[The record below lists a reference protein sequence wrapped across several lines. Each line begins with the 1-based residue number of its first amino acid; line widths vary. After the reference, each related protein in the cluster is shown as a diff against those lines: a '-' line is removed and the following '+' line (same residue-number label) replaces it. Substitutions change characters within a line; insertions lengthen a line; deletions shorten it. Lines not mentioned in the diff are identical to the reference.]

1 MFCIFGDQKIMGM
14 NRIYFTIFSGKILLL
29 YVAMMFMA
37 ASVALPREN
46 DSRQDTSVNQVSNG
60 RLAVFLDLQWGVDRD
75 YIRQEIPVV
84 DYVRDKELADV
95 HIIISRHEAG
105 QAGTNY
111 EISLIGRGSFR
122 KMDNTLR
129 YWSPASQTDHESR
142 EGYTKMIKIGL
153 APYIASLESMPGKIS
168 LHYEVD
174 STSEMDQITTRVE
187 DPWRSWVFEIYGG
200 GYFDSEQTRNST
212 HIRYGFYADKVTKD
226 WKIRARPYFNYNED
240 NYEVDDTLIT
250 NIRHRDGFDGYLIK
264 SLSDHW
270 SAGVFTQMLSS
281 TYHNFDFQVEV
292 SPAIEY
298 SLFPYEE
305 ATRRAITVAY
315 KLDYS
320 YNDYEQK
327 TIYGKRN
334 EVLWG
339 HSLVVAADFRQTW
352 GTIRAG
358 ITGSQH
364 FYDLSSNRAELF
376 TRMDVRIF
384 KGFSLTLRGDINFI
398 NDLVAIP
405 MAEMTT
411 EEILLERRRRS
422 TNYEL
427 DGHIGFTYTFGSEL
441 SKAYNPRL

>member
-1 MFCIFGDQKIMGM
+1 MLYL
-14 NRIYFTIFSGKILLL
+14 NRSFVKTSIISVLIVFIS
-29 YVAMMFMA
+29 V
-37 ASVALPREN
+37 SVAISGEGNTKR
-46 DSRQDTSVNQVSNG
+46 DSTINNFSNG
-60 RLAVFLDLQWGVDRD
+60 RLAVFLDLQWGMDRD
-75 YIRQEIPVV
+75 YIRQQIPVV
-84 DYVRDKELADV
+84 DYVRDKEMADV
-95 HIIISRHEAG
+95 HIIISRHRAG

-111 EISLIGRGSFR
+111 EISLIGRGGFR

-129 YWSPASQTDHESR
+129 YWSPASETDHETR
-142 EGYTKMIKIGL
+142 QGYTRMIKIGL
-153 APYIASLESMPGKIS
+153 APYIASIENMPGKIS
-168 LHYEVD
+168 LEYNVD
-174 STSEMDQITTRVE
+174 SASGTEQTITRE
-187 DPWRSWVFEIYGG
+187 QDPWRSWVFEIYGG

-240 NYEVDDTLIT
+240 NYEVDDSTIT
-250 NIRHRDGFDGYLIK
+250 NIRHRDGFHGYLIK
-264 SLSDHW
+264 SLTDHW
-270 SAGVFTQMLSS
+270 STGVFTEMLSS
-281 TYHNFDFQVEV
+281 TYHNMDFQVEV

-327 TIYGKRN
+327 TIYGQRN

-339 HSLVVAADFRQTW
+339 HSLVLAADFRQTW

-364 FYDLSSNRAELF
+364 FHDLGSNRAELF

-384 KGFSLTLRGDINFI
+384 KGLSLTLRGDLDFI

-405 MAEMTT
+405 MEDMST
-411 EEILLERRRRS
+411 EEILLEKRRRS
-422 TNYEL
+422 TDYKF

>member
-1 MFCIFGDQKIMGM
+1 M
-14 NRIYFTIFSGKILLL
+14 IYFFRSSFGKTIILSVAILLTT
-29 YVAMMFMA
+29 
-37 ASVALPREN
+37 ASVALAEEN
-46 DSRQDTSVNQVSNG
+46 NIRQDTSINQVSNG
-60 RLAVFLDLQWGVDRD
+60 RLSVFLDLQWGMDRD
-75 YIRQEIPVV
+75 YIRQETPMVS
-84 DYVRDKELADV
+84 YVRDKELADV
-95 HIIISRHEAG
+95 HIIVSRHQAG

-111 EISLIGRGSFR
+111 EISLIGRERFK
-122 KMDNTLR
+122 KMNNTLR
-129 YWSPASQTDHESR
+129 YWSPANQTDHETR
-142 EGYTKMIKIGL
+142 AGCTRMIKIGL
-153 APYIASLESMPGKIS
+153 APYIANIEHMSDKIS
-168 LHYEVD
+168 LDYAVD
-174 STSEMDQITTRVE
+174 STSEIAQVTTRQE

-281 TYHNFDFQVEV
+281 TYHNMDFQVEV

-327 TIYGKRN
+327 TIYGQRN

-339 HSLVVAADFRQTW
+339 HSLVLAADFRQTW

-364 FYDLSSNRAELF
+364 FHDLSSNRAELF

-384 KGFSLTLRGDINFI
+384 KGFSLTLRGDLNFI

-422 TNYEL
+422 TDYEF

>member
-1 MFCIFGDQKIMGM
+1 M
-14 NRIYFTIFSGKILLL
+14 IYFTRLFRKISLLS
-29 YVAMMFMA
+29 VAMVGMTAF
-37 ASVALPREN
+37 VALPGGHVAG
-46 DSRQDTSVNQVSNG
+46 QDTSLSQVSNG
-60 RLAVFLDLQWGVDRD
+60 RLAVFLDLQTGMDRD
-75 YIRQEIPVV
+75 YIRQEIPMV

-95 HIIISRHEAG
+95 HIIISSHDAG

-111 EISLIGRGSFR
+111 EISLIGRGSFK

-129 YWSPASQTDHESR
+129 HWSPASQTDHETR
-142 EGYTKMIKIGL
+142 AGCTRMIKIGL
-153 APYIASLESMPGKIS
+153 APYIANIGNMSEIIS
-168 LHYEVD
+168 LDYEVD
-174 STSEMDQITTRVE
+174 TTSGMEQATTRE
-187 DPWRSWVFEIYGG
+187 KDPWRSWIFEIYGG

-212 HIRYGFYADKVTKD
+212 HIRYGFYADKVTSE

-240 NYEVDDTLIT
+240 NYQVDDSVIT
-250 NIRHRDGFDGYLIK
+250 NIRHRDGFDGYIIK
-264 SLSDHW
+264 SLTDHW
-270 SAGVFTQMLSS
+270 SAGIFTDMLSS
-281 TYHNFDFQVEV
+281 TYHNLDFQVEV

-305 ATRRAITVAY
+305 ATRRAITLAY

-327 TIYGKRN
+327 TIYRQRN
-334 EVLWG
+334 ETLWG
-339 HSLVVAADFRQTW
+339 HSLVLAVDFRQTW

-364 FYDLSSNRAELF
+364 FHDLSSNRAELF
-376 TRMDVRIF
+376 TRMDIRIF
-384 KGFSLTLRGDINFI
+384 KGFSLTLRGDLDFI

-405 MAEMTT
+405 MAEMST
-411 EEILLERRRRS
+411 EEILLEKRRRS
-422 TNYEL
+422 TNYQF

>member
-1 MFCIFGDQKIMGM
+1 MISLMRFL
-14 NRIYFTIFSGKILLL
+14 GKILLL
-29 YVAMMFMA
+29 SFAVLLMN
-37 ASVALPREN
+37 ASVALPQEN
-46 DSRQDTSVNQVSNG
+46 NVRQDTSINQVPNG
-60 RLAVFLDLQWGVDRD
+60 RLAVFLDLQTGMDRD
-75 YIRQEIPVV
+75 YIRQEIPMV

-95 HIIISRHEAG
+95 HIIISSHDAG

-111 EISLIGRGSFR
+111 EISLTGRGRFK
-122 KMDNTLR
+122 KMNNTLR
-129 YWSPASQTDHESR
+129 HWSPASQTDHETR
-142 EGYTKMIKIGL
+142 AGCTRMIKIGL
-153 APYIASLESMPGKIS
+153 APYIANIDHMSEIIS
-168 LHYEVD
+168 LDYKVD
-174 STSEMDQITTRVE
+174 STSEMDQVTTREE

-281 TYHNFDFQVEV
+281 TYHNLDFQVEV

-305 ATRRAITVAY
+305 ATRRAISIAY

-327 TIYGKRN
+327 TIYGQRN
-334 EVLWG
+334 EALWG
-339 HSLVVAADFRQTW
+339 HSLVLAADFRQTW

-364 FYDLSSNRAELF
+364 FHDLSSNRAELF

-384 KGFSLTLRGDINFI
+384 KGFSLTLRGDLDFI

-422 TNYEL
+422 TDYEF

>member
-1 MFCIFGDQKIMGM
+1 MIY
-14 NRIYFTIFSGKILLL
+14 YFTHLFRKISLL
-29 YVAMMFMA
+29 
-37 ASVALPREN
+37 SVTIIGMTAFIALPGGHVAGQ
-46 DSRQDTSVNQVSNG
+46 DSSAGQGSNG
-60 RLAVFLDLQWGVDRD
+60 RLAVYLDLQRGMDRD
-75 YIRQEIPVV
+75 YIRQEIPMV
-84 DYVRDKELADV
+84 DYVRDKELSDV
-95 HIIISRHEAG
+95 HIIISRHDAG

-111 EISLIGRGSFR
+111 EISLIGRRSFK

-129 YWSPASQTDHESR
+129 YWSPASQTDHETR
-142 EGYTKMIKIGL
+142 KGCTRMIKIGL
-153 APYIASLESMPGKIS
+153 APYIANIENMSERIS
-168 LHYEVD
+168 LHYDVD
-174 STSEMDQITTRVE
+174 TTSGMEQATTRGK
-187 DPWRSWVFEIYGG
+187 DPWRGWVFEIYGG

-212 HIRYGFYADKVTKD
+212 HIRYGFYADKVTSE

-240 NYEVDDTLIT
+240 NYQVDDSVIT

-270 SAGVFTQMLSS
+270 SAGIFTEMLSS
-281 TYHNFDFQVEV
+281 TYHNLDFQVEA

-305 ATRRAITVAY
+305 ATRRAFTVAY

-327 TIYGKRN
+327 TIYGHRN
-334 EVLWG
+334 ETLWG
-339 HSLVVAADFRQTW
+339 HSLVLAADFRQTW

-364 FYDLSSNRAELF
+364 FHDLSSNRAELF
-376 TRMDVRIF
+376 TRMDIRIF
-384 KGFSLTLRGDINFI
+384 KGFSLTLRGDLDFI

-405 MAEMTT
+405 MAEMST
-411 EEILLERRRRS
+411 EEILLEKRRRS
-422 TNYEL
+422 TNYQF

>member
-1 MFCIFGDQKIMGM
+1 MLVVQKIIGM
-14 NRIYFTIFSGKILLL
+14 KRMYYKNLLGKILLL
-29 YVAMMFMA
+29 SVAVLLMT
-37 ASVALPREN
+37 ASVASPSEGN
-46 DSRQDTSVNQVSNG
+46 ARQDTSYRQDKNG
-60 RLAVFLDLQWGVDRD
+60 RLAVFLDLQWGMDRD

-95 HIIISRHEAG
+95 HIIISRHQAG

-111 EISLIGRGSFR
+111 EISLIGRGSYK
-122 KMDNTLR
+122 KMNNTLR
-129 YWSPASQTDHESR
+129 YWSPASQTDHETR
-142 EGYTKMIKIGL
+142 LGYTKMIKIGL
-153 APYIASLESMPGKIS
+153 APYMANIENMSDKIS

-174 STSEMDQITTRVE
+174 STSGKNQVSTREE

-264 SLSDHW
+264 SFTDHW
-270 SAGVFTQMLSS
+270 SAGMFTQMLSS
-281 TYHNFDFQVEV
+281 TYHNLDFQVEV
-292 SPAIEY
+292 SPAVEY
-298 SLFPYEE
+298 SIFPYEE

-315 KLDYS
+315 KLNYS

-334 EVLWG
+334 EILWG

-364 FYDLSSNRAELF
+364 FHDLSSNRAELF
-376 TRMDVRIF
+376 TRMDIRIF
-384 KGFSLTLRGDINFI
+384 KGFSLTLRGDLDFI

-405 MAEMTT
+405 MAEMST
-411 EEILLERRRRS
+411 EEILLEKRRRS
-422 TNYEL
+422 TNYQF